1 MGQQYGLKSLS
12 ELALAKLRKHVVSD
26 WNLPDFADAA
36 YAAYTMPVP
45 SKSALKMIIVDSICL
60 HAKELLTSY
69 DGKKI
74 REVIAEVPE
83 LGLEICVAM
92 TIGPMARKIPEH
104 WEPKHLR

>member
-1 MGQQYGLKSLS
+1 MKSLS

-26 WNLPDFADAA
+26 WNSPDFADAA
-36 YAAYTMPVP
+36 HAAYTMPVP

-60 HAKELLTSY
+60 HAKELFMRY
-69 DGKKI
+69 DGEKI

-83 LGLEICVAM
+83 LGLDICVAM
-92 TIGPMARKIPEH
+92 TIRPLVRGMPERKIPQN